1 MTFLRAK
8 KRKKICLFFWKK
20 NVKKIKKQMR
30 KILDISSFTVFI
42 FLKNM
47 LKKCKEKEV
56 IF

>member
-1 MTFLRAK
+1 
-8 KRKKICLFFWKK
+8 
-20 NVKKIKKQMR
+20 MR
-30 KILDISSFTVFI
+30 KILDISSFTVFV

>member
-1 MTFLRAK
+1 
-8 KRKKICLFFWKK
+8 
-20 NVKKIKKQMR
+20 MR
-30 KILDISSFTVFI
+30 KILDISSFTVFA

>member
-1 MTFLRAK
+1 MPV
-8 KRKKICLFFWKK
+8 FWKK
-20 NVKKIKKQMR
+20 NVKKKKNEMS
-30 KILDISSFTVFI
+30 KILDISSFTVFA

>member
-1 MTFLRAK
+1 MPVFLEEK
-8 KRKKICLFFWKK
+8 C
-20 NVKKIKKQMR
+20 KKIKKQMH
-30 KILDISSFTVFI
+30 KILDISSFTVFT